1 MINAANVRL
10 FKLLTLTRPH
20 ENTHLFTLSN
30 TTQSPFQVTMTL
42 WYERQKWV
50 RLWKC
55 KWEGG
60 ALQWID
66 TDCRILQNSRVK
78 HNIVKPS
85 SLQRFAHQR
94 SKGAFQAA
102 ACVQPS
108 GGEKKENFSLNVQP
122 QSTRCI
128 LGILKTPHPTPS
140 WALRERGS
148 DNSFAREQSSN
159 NRHMW
164 TKPGAVLLSFHYIK
178 IFQLNKAGVAF
189 VEVIKVDVQTFYF

>member
-1 MINAANVRL
+1 MQADHQEMINAANVRL

-108 GGEKKENFSLNVQP
+108 GGEKKENFSP
-122 QSTRCI
+122 QCPATVNQMHSWDI
-128 LGILKTPHPTPS
+128 KNTPPH
-140 WALRERGS
+140 
-148 DNSFAREQSSN
+148 SF
-159 NRHMW
+159 
-164 TKPGAVLLSFHYIK
+164 LSIE
-178 IFQLNKAGVAF
+178 G
-189 VEVIKVDVQTFYF
+189 TW